1 MRRARIAHEGGFTFV
16 EVLLVSTLFI
26 VVLGATIEAMVHFT
40 KNNRIAE
47 IRSDQTELARTA
59 LDRQA
64 RQLRNLA
71 QRVTVPTIN
80 KATEYDFIFQ
90 TSDPSRTWVRYC
102 LDTTNAPA
110 TTSNGRLW
118 EMASPSNTVPD
129 ASSCPGNTGAW
140 ATGDG
145 FAQIVAD
152 HISNRHNN
160 ADRPIFRY
168 TCLNN
173 ATPCPPADSSLVTG
187 VAASLWVDND
197 VTEDP
202 PELRVSTAVHL
213 RNQNEPP
220 TVDFSSTSLGA
231 RKVFLNAAASTD
243 PEGRTLRF
251 YWYQASSAPSFSCA
265 VGPPTTPKYY
275 QGVALTYPFPPTTPT
290 GSSQP
295 FTLVVCDPG
304 NLQGGPLTKS
314 VVVPAT

>member
-26 VVLGATIEAMVHFT
+26 VVLGATIEAMVHFS

-47 IRSDQTELARTA
+47 IRSDQAELARTA

-80 KATEYDFIFQ
+80 KAADYDFIFQ

-110 TTSNGRLW
+110 SNSNGRLW
-118 EMASPSNTVPD
+118 EMVSPSNTVPD
-129 ASSCPGNTGAW
+129 ASSCPGNTSAW
-140 ATGDG
+140 AAGDG
-145 FAQIVAD
+145 FAQVVAD
-152 HISNRHNN
+152 HVSNRHNA
-160 ADRPIFRY
+160 ADRPIFSY
-168 TCLNN
+168 TCLND

-187 VAASLWVDND
+187 VAASLWVDD
-197 VTEDP
+197 DATKDP
-202 PELRVSTAVHL
+202 AEMRVSTAVFL

-220 TVDFSSTSLGA
+220 TVSFSSISLGSH
-231 RKVFLNAAASTD
+231 KVFLNAAASTD

-251 YWYQASSAPSFSCA
+251 YWYQASSAPTFSCA
-265 VGPPTTPKYY
+265 AGPPTTPKYF
-275 QGVALTYPFPPTTPT
+275 QGVAMTYTFPTTIT
-290 GSSQP
+290 SGTSQP

-304 NLQGGPLTKS
+304 NLKAGPLTKS
-314 VVVPAT
+314 VVVP